1 MDRFPK
7 KERPNIESPEFLAEI
22 REKIADRLS
31 RLYPLEEVEK
41 TDLPDKVRS
50 GMKFP
55 INSWVGDACASIAN
69 ELYRMSAE
77 EYDRLR
83 KQLFID

>member
-22 REKIADRLS
+22 REKIAD
-31 RLYPLEEVEK
+31 EEVEK